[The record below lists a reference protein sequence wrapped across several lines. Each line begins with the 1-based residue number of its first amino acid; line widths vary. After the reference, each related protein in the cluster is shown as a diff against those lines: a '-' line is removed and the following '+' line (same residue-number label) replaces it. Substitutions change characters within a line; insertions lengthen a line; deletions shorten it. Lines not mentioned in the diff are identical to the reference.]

1 MAKIETTQPSSRE
14 RVAAR
19 RRSKAGEPEQAV
31 RPTRPT
37 RRARP
42 KATAPPVDRPTTPRR
57 APRAATTPG
66 PRQQAISWIAS
77 GRVASAVLLLGALVG
92 LIYAFTNAR
101 FTVQAVEVR
110 GAEVLKAAEVVELAD
125 ANGQSIWY
133 IDSTAIVKKLKT
145 SAYIEEAS
153 ASIALPGTLYLNIVE
168 RRPELRWSSAGQHF
182 LVDSS
187 GRVLGT
193 AEASASITNTL
204 VIEDQSARALKP
216 NDYVDREA
224 LATAR
229 AVSLRLPT
237 ETGMKPISI
246 NWSDERGVFVLAPD
260 NKTVLFGT
268 SERLDE
274 KLTVLDTLLKQGTA
288 FTFLDLRPKTPYFR
302 N

>member
-1 MAKIETTQPSSRE
+1 MANETTQPSSRE

-19 RRSKAGEPEQAV
+19 RRTKAASPKQAA
-31 RPTRPT
+31 RPARPP
-37 RRARP
+37 RRATP
-42 KATAPPVDRPTTPRR
+42 KATARQVAPRR
-57 APRAATTPG
+57 APRVATTPG
-66 PRQQAISWIAS
+66 PRQQAISWVAS
-77 GRVASAVLLLGALVG
+77 GRIASAVLLLGALVG
-92 LIYAFTNAR
+92 MIYAFTNAR

-110 GAEVLKAAEVVELAD
+110 GAEVLNAAEVVELAD
-125 ANGQSIWY
+125 AQGQSIWY
-133 IDSTAIVKKLKT
+133 IDSNAVVEKLKT
-145 SAYIEEAS
+145 SAYIEQAS
-153 ASIALPGTLYLNIVE
+153 ASIALPGTLYLNIIE

-182 LVDSS
+182 LVDST

-229 AVSLRLPT
+229 AVSLRLPA
-237 ETGMKPISI
+237 ETGMQPISI

-260 NKTVLFGT
+260 NKTVLFGS

-288 FTFLDLRPKTPYFR
+288 FTFLDLRPKTPFYR
-302 N
+302 NK